1 MLPGSWNAGCG
12 PVDARHPKAPRGV
25 AFAAAPGDVSLHYSD
40 TMHAA
45 PPPERD
51 DLDVYRVSAV
61 TGYARPGARPHRGR
75 HYNEVLH
82 GREDG
87 QVEHLSKVAESAE
100 R

>member
-1 MLPGSWNAGCG
+1 M
-12 PVDARHPKAPRGV
+12 RGR
-25 AFAAAPGDVSLHYSD
+25 FQITETPSS
-40 TMHAA
+40 

-61 TGYARPGARPHRGR
+61 TGYAHPGAKAHRGR

-87 QVEHLSKVAESAE
+87 QVEHLTKVAERS
-100 R
+100 RD